1 MHGFRS
7 WTMLVSTRGCWGHGA
22 PWPVGM
28 LAAAVAASMSGSAL
42 CQTKE
47 PPAVVDSN
55 LEAMAKQMP
64 DCKEFRNACQVCV
77 RLADGKLG
85 CSNIGVA
92 CTPSGPWHCSAAPK
106 PGEQTK

>member
-7 WTMLVSTRGCWGHGA
+7 AEMLLSTRGCLVRGGLSSVA
-22 PWPVGM
+22 ILV
-28 LAAAVAASMSGSAL
+28 AVVAASVNSPAL

-47 PPAVVDSN
+47 PPVVPDSN
-55 LEAMAKQMP
+55 LEAIAQQMP
-64 DCKEFRNACQVCV
+64 ECKEFRNACQVCV

-92 CTPSGPWHCSAAPK
+92 CTPSCPWQCSAPSK
-106 PGEQTK
+106 PADTTK